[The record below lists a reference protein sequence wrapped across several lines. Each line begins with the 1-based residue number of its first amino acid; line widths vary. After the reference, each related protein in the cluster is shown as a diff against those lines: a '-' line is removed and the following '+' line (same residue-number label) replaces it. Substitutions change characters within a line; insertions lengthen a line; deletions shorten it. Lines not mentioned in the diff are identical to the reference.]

1 MFGVFITFQYMLG
14 TLKTFFISF
23 FCFKFF
29 EITNLFSKI
38 LSLVTQKSISN
49 LFYSNLTLKTLNS
62 KNVKFGEYGKKLGR
76 SNYLSFTYDYQNVEF

>member
-1 MFGVFITFQYMLG
+1 MFGTFITF
-14 TLKTFFISF
+14 FILIFSF
-23 FCFKFF
+23 KIF

-62 KNVKFGEYGKKLGR
+62 KNVKFGEYIKKLGQ

>member
-1 MFGVFITFQYMLG
+1 MFGTFITF
-14 TLKTFFISF
+14 FILIFSF
-23 FCFKFF
+23 KIF

-49 LFYSNLTLKTLNS
+49 LFYCNLTLKPLNS
-62 KNVKFGEYGKKLGR
+62 KNVKFGAYRKKLGR

>member
-29 EITNLFSKI
+29 EITNLFFKI
-38 LSLVTQKSISN
+38 VSLATKKGIDN
-49 LFYSNLTLKTLNS
+49 LFYYNFNLKILNS
-62 KNVKFGEYGKKLGR
+62 KNINFGEYEK
-76 SNYLSFTYDYQNVEF
+76 Y

>member
-1 MFGVFITFQYMLG
+1 MFDTFITF
-14 TLKTFFISF
+14 FILIFSF
-23 FCFKFF
+23 KIF

-62 KNVKFGEYGKKLGR
+62 KNVKFGEYRKKLGR
-76 SNYLSFTYDYQNVEF
+76 FNYLSFTYDYQNVEF

>member
-1 MFGVFITFQYMLG
+1 MFGTFITF
-14 TLKTFFISF
+14 FILIFSF
-23 FCFKFF
+23 KIF

-62 KNVKFGEYGKKLGR
+62 KNVKFGEYEK
-76 SNYLSFTYDYQNVEF
+76 N